1 MSIRKKPTSG
11 RREKAENKGF
21 EPTSGDF
28 ENKIRFSLWLK
39 PQTMEEIEI
48 VCVDDGSID
57 NSLSNGRYAVVGG
70 GSKSGMVAVDGNTG
84 GVRYYGGEMTIF
96 TTINYPVKES

>member
-1 MSIRKKPTSG
+1 MSIRKKPTSE

-39 PQTMEEIEI
+39 PQTMEEIDEDFNYIKRI
-48 VCVDDGSID
+48 VYEYS
-57 NSLSNGRYAVVGG
+57 R
-70 GSKSGMVAVDGNTG
+70 MV
-84 GVRYYGGEMTIF
+84 
-96 TTINYPVKES
+96 